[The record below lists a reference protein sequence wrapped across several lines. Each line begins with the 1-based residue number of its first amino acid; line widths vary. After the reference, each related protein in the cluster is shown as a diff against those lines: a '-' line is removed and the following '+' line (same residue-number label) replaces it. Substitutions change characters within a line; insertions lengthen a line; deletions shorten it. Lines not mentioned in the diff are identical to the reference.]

1 MLDAHSALGYAHQRQ
16 LEGVNDMSIT
26 SVLIT
31 GVGGQGSLLTSR
43 ILGTLALELGMD
55 VKVSEVHGMAQ
66 RGGSVVTYVRMGDEV
81 ASPIIEEGGADYM
94 LSFEMLEALRS
105 VNLMKKNGKIVLNVQ
120 EIDPMPVI
128 IGVQEYPKDIKQQL
142 KSKVETYFVDA
153 LSVADSLGDARYV
166 NTIMIGKLASIMGGD
181 KEKWI
186 NSVKQCVPEKSVE
199 KNILAFEKGYNL

>member
-1 MLDAHSALGYAHQRQ
+1 
-16 LEGVNDMSIT
+16 VNNMSIT
-26 SVLIT
+26 SVIIT

-105 VNLMKKNGKIVLNVQ
+105 VNLMKKSGKVVLNVQ

-128 IGVQEYPKDIKQQL
+128 IGVQEYPKDIKKQIE
-142 KSKVETYFVDA
+142 SKVETYFVDA
-153 LSVADSLGDARYV
+153 LSAADKLGSTIYV
-166 NTIMIGKLASIMGGD
+166 NTIMIGRLASIMGGD

-186 NSVKQCVPEKSVE
+186 SAVKQCVPEKSVE
-199 KNILAFEKGYNL
+199 KNIQAFEKGYNL

>member
-1 MLDAHSALGYAHQRQ
+1 
-16 LEGVNDMSIT
+16 MSIT